1 MITSG
6 ETYIFTKSGNEVRAI
21 APTTPYKGQACW
33 VVVRTK
39 GESAGKEM
47 TVPAKSLV
55 KAPQ

>member
-21 APTTPYKGQACW
+21 APTTPFKGQACW
-33 VVVRTK
+33 VVARTK
-39 GESAGKEM
+39 GASAGKEM
-47 TVPAKSLV
+47 TVSATSLM